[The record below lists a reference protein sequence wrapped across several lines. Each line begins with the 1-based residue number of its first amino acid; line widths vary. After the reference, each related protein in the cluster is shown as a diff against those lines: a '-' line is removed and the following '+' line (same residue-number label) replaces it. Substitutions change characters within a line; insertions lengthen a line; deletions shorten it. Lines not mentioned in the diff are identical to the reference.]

1 MGAIVSKPSHQQQ
14 PHQDSKNSSSKA
26 STHHNDVRASSKI
39 NDKGAPNSSNNN
51 SNMKS
56 SSAGS
61 ETVKPIAKHS
71 LTVDTTNLSQKQQIP
86 LSSSVSPLT
95 TSSDVSFNANNQA
108 QITTTPNVEF
118 KDEYEDKEYEM
129 VEEYDDGENVEP
141 AFQMDEH
148 IAACMCPVI
157 VVDTKTNIHSMNSF
171 GEELFGKTVKDLDGK
186 NVCVLL
192 SENSAGEL
200 QKRIRDYLQLRTK
213 SLLVEKIIYDIKE
226 PKTPI
231 RKIGIRITE
240 MIKSG
245 VPYFICYLQPEGLQ
259 KGSNFEDV
267 LKNQNT
273 AVQDVDS
280 DDDGEGSVASLDKKS
295 RPGDENPMDDGNEG
309 EGGEVQQQSF
319 QFHSAVTQL
328 STIPIVAIDCVSI
341 VQTWNPAA
349 EHVFGI
355 KASEILGSSLTIIMP
370 DEIAVNHNSYVERY
384 VRTGIKRVV
393 DKTRVVNGKRKT
405 GEIFPVELK
414 ITEIKDDKD
423 QRVFLGFAR
432 DMTAVITKTEQY
444 KHLAEQIFPASIATR
459 VVNGD
464 LIHDFHENVTIMF
477 SDIENFNQLSLEIS
491 PKNLISFL
499 DSIFEKFD
507 QIIQKY
513 SLEKIKTIG
522 DNYML
527 ASGLPEKNDKFAE
540 NAVRGAFEMA
550 KIVAEMNAT
559 SKFKVNIRVGLSTGE
574 VVAGIV
580 GKKKPAYDVWGATVN
595 FASRMQSTSYTN
607 HIQICTKTYQL
618 LPIDLAQ
625 QFVPRSGVK
634 VKGIGSCDT
643 FISEK

>member
-1 MGAIVSKPSHQQQ
+1 MGAIVSKPPHHQ
-14 PHQDSKNSSSKA
+14 QDSKSSSSKA
-26 STHHNDVRASSKI
+26 STHHNDSRAISKI
-39 NDKGAPNSSNNN
+39 TDKGLFSNSNNN
-51 SNMKS
+51 NSRTPSSTGNDHAKS
-56 SSAGS
+56 STKQS
-61 ETVKPIAKHS
+61 S
-71 LTVDTTNLSQKQQIP
+71 LTVDTTHNSSQKQHIP
-86 LSSSVSPLT
+86 LSSSVSPI
-95 TSSDVSFNANNQA
+95 TSSSDLSFGANNQA
-108 QITTTPNVEF
+108 QQAATSNVDF
-118 KDEYEDKEYEM
+118 NEYEDKEYEM

-171 GEELFGKTVKDLDGK
+171 GEELFGKTASDLDGK

-213 SLLVEKIIYDIKE
+213 SLLAEKIIYDIKE

-259 KGSNFEDV
+259 KGSNFEDI

-273 AVQDVDS
+273 TVQEVDS

-295 RPGDENPMDDGNEG
+295 RPGEDNPAEDGN

-328 STIPIVAIDCVSI
+328 STIPIVAIDCLSI

-370 DEIAVNHNSYVERY
+370 EEIAINHNSYVERY

-393 DKTRVVNGKRKT
+393 DKIRVVNGKRKT

-464 LIHDFHENVTIMF
+464 LIHDFHDNVTIMF

-618 LPIDLAQ
+618 LPIDLAHL
-625 QFVPRSGVK
+625 FVPRSDVK

-643 FISEK
+643 FISEKPVV